1 MERKKIL
8 IISDLFY
15 PTTEIGAIR
24 PTKIAKFLKKNG
36 YQVDIFTRYNCDDID
51 LKIYCD
57 NIYTFES
64 KKINISVKKIKKK
77 NKFQSLKNT
86 YRMFLL
92 IKRSRIMF
100 KNFKILSFDLMR
112 KNKYDVVLSTFGPLS
127 SLWCGLY
134 YKKKYP
140 DIKWI
145 CDFRDPIVLE
155 STPKIFFLYFKWLER
170 VSCKKADSITV
181 VSQGYLE
188 RICPKKYRYK
198 AFMIPNGYD
207 DDDQIYKKVDNID
220 RSTIRFLYVGTLYE
234 GKRKL
239 IPIFKVIRELIDE
252 KIIDENKIEF
262 CYAGNDAAFFLQQAR
277 LYKLEDR
284 VKNYNNISRIDC
296 LKLQFNSD
304 FLLLSTW
311 NNKKEFGVFPGKLL
325 EYMLINKPIISIV
338 DGNLPNSEVSS
349 VIEAGNLGI
358 SYEYARKGI
367 DYKKLKKYIKK
378 QYLLVVSDKSIDFK
392 PNKSLIENYSYCN
405 IIKQLEEVIN

>member
-86 YRMFLL
+86 YRMFLS

-134 YKKKYP
+134 YKK
-140 DIKWI
+140 
-145 CDFRDPIVLE
+145 
-155 STPKIFFLYFKWLER
+155 
-170 VSCKKADSITV
+170 
-181 VSQGYLE
+181 
-188 RICPKKYRYK
+188 
-198 AFMIPNGYD
+198 
-207 DDDQIYKKVDNID
+207 NI
-220 RSTIRFLYVGTLYE
+220 
-234 GKRKL
+234 L
-239 IPIFKVIRELIDE
+239 I
-252 KIIDENKIEF
+252 
-262 CYAGNDAAFFLQQAR
+262 
-277 LYKLEDR
+277 
-284 VKNYNNISRIDC
+284 
-296 LKLQFNSD
+296 
-304 FLLLSTW
+304 
-311 NNKKEFGVFPGKLL
+311 
-325 EYMLINKPIISIV
+325 
-338 DGNLPNSEVSS
+338 
-349 VIEAGNLGI
+349 
-358 SYEYARKGI
+358 
-367 DYKKLKKYIKK
+367 
-378 QYLLVVSDKSIDFK
+378 
-392 PNKSLIENYSYCN
+392 
-405 IIKQLEEVIN
+405 